1 MGLIKCESC
10 KYILHLSITVLMSKL
25 RNPKKPGYSCHEGG
39 ALHPAPRDP
48 RLLPLPELPGVRPPG
63 ARVAPPLL
71 RGRQGELWL
80 AEWPQYS
87 PLIGPGLPPPLL
99 HPRPLQPAAAPH
111 RPRVATRG
119 LHHAAGKK
127 KYCMI
132 GKIFCYVIRQVTG
145 PVTLDTANHVLTT
158 TLELAVY
165 WQDFRLIIRLNVQCI
180 THIS

>member
-1 MGLIKCESC
+1 MVQVS
-10 KYILHLSITVLMSKL
+10 
-25 RNPKKPGYSCHEGG
+25 
-39 ALHPAPRDP
+39 
-48 RLLPLPELPGVRPPG
+48 PLPFCTPAL
-63 ARVAPPLL
+63 
-71 RGRQGELWL
+71 
-80 AEWPQYS
+80 YS
-87 PLIGPGLPPPLL
+87 PLLPPTG
-99 HPRPLQPAAAPH
+99 HVWRPVVYIMPQ
-111 RPRVATRG
+111 V
-119 LHHAAGKK
+119 K